1 MTFLIMF
8 LWWVSGVCSFTYWW
22 IKEQDFEKSTALLA
36 AYVAILGPIAFVIG
50 WFISTPVKGS
60 SNVWIKRRNK

>member
-22 IKEQDFEKSTALLA
+22 IKDFDFEKSTALVA
-36 AYVAILGPIAFVIG
+36 AYCGLIGPIAFVVG
-50 WFISTPVKGS
+50 WFLSKPVKGG
-60 SNVWIKRRNK
+60 SNVWIKRRK